1 MDGAISFTKRRS
13 PLTKRRAEKR
23 RVLIISN
30 FIFRLLC
37 KYAVSQNSLN
47 FFLNEIFGFLVFI

>member
-1 MDGAISFTKRRS
+1 MGGAISF
-13 PLTKRRAEKR
+13 TKRRAEKR

-47 FFLNEIFGFLVFI
+47 FFLNEIFVFLVFIK